1 MMDVAE
7 AAGVSLKTVSRVI
20 NGQPHVRP
28 QVVEKV
34 QETVRILGFVPNAAA
49 RSLAAAKS
57 FMIGAFFE
65 NPSPYYIASLQA
77 GAMAACRGAGYHL
90 VIEEVALSDPAKFA
104 QFQSTLRTL
113 RLDGAILSP
122 PVCDSA
128 AILDC
133 FEARG
138 IPVVRI
144 SPFADPDRFPAVY
157 SRDDDG
163 AEQVARHLLNLGH
176 RSIAYVGGPPN
187 HMAAVLR
194 RNGFLGELSR
204 HGIAPSSVEEV
215 QGDFSFQSGFDAGVA
230 LLGKEPHVTA
240 IFAANDD
247 MAAGVA
253 AAAARLGIKIPEEV
267 SLVGFDDSPVAT
279 LVWPP
284 LTTIRQPIA
293 EMSAAAA
300 RMLMAG
306 SAAAEPPSTFDVE
319 LVDRKSTGLNRELV
333 RS

>member
-1 MMDVAE
+1 
-7 AAGVSLKTVSRVI
+7 
-20 NGQPHVRP
+20 
-28 QVVEKV
+28 
-34 QETVRILGFVPNAAA
+34 
-49 RSLAAAKS
+49 
-57 FMIGAFFE
+57 
-65 NPSPYYIASLQA
+65 
-77 GAMAACRGAGYHL
+77 
-90 VIEEVALSDPAKFA
+90 
-104 QFQSTLRTL
+104 
-113 RLDGAILSP
+113 
-122 PVCDSA
+122 
-128 AILDC
+128 
-133 FEARG
+133 
-138 IPVVRI
+138 VVRL
-144 SPFADPDRFPAVY
+144 SPFAEPDRFPAVY

-176 RSIAYVGGPPN
+176 RSIAYVAGPPN